1 MIPNPLIVGVVG
13 GGSVDHET
21 AQNAYQLGSL
31 IAARGWILLNGRPK
45 CWRHGVFRP
54 KRQGKRRCNRRHSA
68 G

>member
-1 MIPNPLIVGVVG
+1 MG

-45 CWRHGVFRP
+45 CRRHGVFRP
-54 KRQGKRRCNRRHSA
+54 KRQGKRRL
-68 G
+68 